1 MSWRAG
7 GGLETGKETDRAERI
22 HTGQALDIRDR
33 AEELSKQTS
42 IHPAWSRAYLA
53 LADAADR
60 LDAAIARAEAQPIG
74 RGD

>member
-1 MSWRAG
+1 MLRVFTREE
-7 GGLETGKETDRAERI
+7 LC
-22 HTGQALDIRDR
+22 DIRDR

-60 LDAAIARAEAQPIG
+60 LDAAIARAEAQPLG

>member
-1 MSWRAG
+1 MQRLFSRDE
-7 GGLETGKETDRAERI
+7 LI
-22 HTGQALDIRDR
+22 DIRDR

-53 LADAADR
+53 MADAADR
-60 LDAAIARAEAQPIG
+60 LDAAMARAEAKPMG